1 MAQVHAND
9 TALHERPL
17 DMLDGLR
24 ELVSATTTADCVIRI
39 EAQAQRLFGDLGPL
53 LSVTKANVQADDD
66 FSAEVG
72 NALVAHGLVLRARG
86 RTLGLIAF
94 RHPELLP
101 DYDRGEL
108 EAFAEHA
115 ALALDNARL
124 LEDHGRRAR
133 LDPLTGLLNR
143 GEFHELLATEVA
155 RASADPTRLLSLALF
170 DLDRFKSV
178 NDEGGHVAGDRLL
191 RATAAALTAVCRSTD
206 AAFRIGGDEFALI
219 LSGASA
225 VDAEAIAARAADAI
239 TRLDGSAGA
248 SWGVATMPTNASTR
262 EDLVAVADA
271 GLYERKGRT
280 SAVTSVLR
288 RDVHGRLEVASR
300 LAVRLTEMRDPR
312 AIAEVVVGELHSA
325 FGYYLAV
332 INRLDGDGVLRV
344 LGAAGRLAERD
355 VDFLAWEQP
364 LSVGVNGRV
373 ARTGEAALIND
384 TRLDADYLTINPDAD
399 PGSELCVPI
408 HVDGKVW
415 GVLNLEQ
422 LATHGFD
429 EYDLMLAE
437 AVVAQTGAA
446 VHRCELMWEME
457 RSFSTTL
464 GVLCDALET
473 KDAYTAD
480 HAEEVAA
487 LAVSVAGRVGLPE
500 HQRRGLRYCAL
511 LHDIGKIGVRSELLT
526 KPARLTDA
534 EYLEIQEH
542 SAVGAA
548 LLSRIPLL
556 ADVAPLV
563 RAVHERWD
571 GDGYP
576 DGLSS
581 TSIPLESRIVAVC
594 DAWHAMRY
602 DRPYRRALS
611 HADAVLELT
620 RNAGTQF
627 DPDVVSAFISSVD
640 P

>member
-1 MAQVHAND
+1 MPQLQAND
-9 TALHERPL
+9 TSVDQRAA
-17 DMLDGLR
+17 DTIDVLR
-24 ELVSATTTADCVIRI
+24 DLVSATTTADCVVRI
-39 EAQAQRLFGDLGPL
+39 EAQATRLFGPLGPL
-53 LSVTKANVQADDD
+53 LSVAEPEEHDG
-66 FSAEVG
+66 SAAG
-72 NALVAHGLVLRARG
+72 RRLNGSGLVLHARG
-86 RTLGLIAF
+86 RMVGRIAF

-101 DYDRGEL
+101 GYDREAL

-115 ALALDNARL
+115 GLGLDNARM

-143 GEFHELLATEVA
+143 GEFHDLLATAVA
-155 RASADPTRLLSLALF
+155 KVTDDPTEQLSLALF

-178 NDEGGHVAGDRLL
+178 NDEGGHTAGDRLL
-191 RATAAALTAVCRSTD
+191 RATAAALTAVCRSSD

-225 VDAEAIAARAADAI
+225 GDAEAIAARAADAI
-239 TRLDGSAGA
+239 RRLEGSTGA
-248 SWGVATMPTNASTR
+248 SWGVATMPSGADTR
-262 EDLVAVADA
+262 EELVAVADA
-271 GLYERKGRT
+271 GLYERKGRA

-288 RDVHGRLEVASR
+288 RDVRGRLEVASR
-300 LAVRLTEMRDPR
+300 LAVRLTELHDQRS
-312 AIAEVVVGELHSA
+312 IAQEVVNELHSA

-332 INRLDGDGVLRV
+332 INRLDDDGMLRV
-344 LGAAGRLAERD
+344 LGAAGRLAERESK
-355 VDFLAWEQP
+355 FLAWEQP

-373 ARTGEAALIND
+373 ARSGEPALIND
-384 TRLDADYLTINPDAD
+384 TRLDPDYLTINPEHD

-408 HVDGKVW
+408 TVDGRIW
-415 GVLNLEQ
+415 GVLNMEQ

-429 EYDLMLAE
+429 EYDMLLAE

-446 VHRCELMWEME
+446 VHRCALVREME

-480 HAEEVAA
+480 HAQEVSELAFSIAA
-487 LAVSVAGRVGLPE
+487 DVGLPVQ
-500 HQRRGLRYCAL
+500 QRRALRYCAL
-511 LHDIGKIGVRSELLT
+511 MHDIGKIGIRSELLT
-526 KPARLTDA
+526 KPAKLTAA
-534 EYLEIQEH
+534 EYLEMQEH

-571 GDGYP
+571 GRGYP
-576 DGLSS
+576 DGLSG
-581 TSIPLESRIVAVC
+581 TGIPIESRIVAVC

-620 RNAGTQF
+620 RNAGSQF
-627 DPDVVSAFISSVD
+627 DPDVVRAFIRTVD
-640 P
+640 A